1 MKRDKLLVRREVNQ
15 FTSLSNMVIKFLLD
29 YPAFTNLGI
38 M

>member
-1 MKRDKLLVRREVNQ
+1 MVRDTLLFRKEANQ
-15 FTSLSNMVIKFLLD
+15 FSSAVKSALRFLLD